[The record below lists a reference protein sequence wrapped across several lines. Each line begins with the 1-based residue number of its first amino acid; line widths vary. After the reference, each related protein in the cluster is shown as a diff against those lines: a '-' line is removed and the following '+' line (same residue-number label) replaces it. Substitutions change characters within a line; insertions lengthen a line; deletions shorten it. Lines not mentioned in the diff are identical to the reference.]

1 MATTADLYSLQKID
15 TTWEKVKRRLVQ
27 IRQQLG
33 ESEALTG
40 ARAQVSSAEAQ
51 LHHFR
56 GQQQDA
62 ELEAQ
67 TLKRRIGET
76 DARLMSGQVRN
87 PKELGALQASL
98 ESLRRQQ
105 AAAEDRAVEMLDKVD
120 EAARTLA
127 QHEARL
133 AEVEAAWRSAQ
144 GGLADEELK
153 MKRNYVVLKKQREA
167 MEQSLGAPVLEQY
180 EQLRKKKGG
189 LAVAAVEGDSCGACH
204 VKLPT
209 GVVSA
214 ARAAGWPPVRCP
226 SCGRI
231 LFGG

>member
-15 TTWEKVKRRLVQ
+15 TTWEKVRRRLVQ
-27 IRQQLG
+27 IRRQLG
-33 ESEALTG
+33 ESEAVNN
-40 ARAQVSSAEAQ
+40 ARAQVSSTEAQ
-51 LHHFR
+51 LHHLR

-62 ELEAQ
+62 DLEAQ
-67 TLKRRIGET
+67 ALKRRIAET

-105 AAAEDRAVEMLDKVD
+105 AAAEDRAVDLLSKADD
-120 EAARTLA
+120 AARMLE
-127 QHEARL
+127 QHKARL
-133 AEVEAAWRSAQ
+133 AEVEAAWRSTQ

-153 MKRNYVVLKKQREA
+153 MKRNYVALKKQREA
-167 MEQSLGAPVLEQY
+167 MEHSLGAPVLEQY

-189 LAVAAVEGDSCGACH
+189 LAVAAVEDGNCGACH

-209 GVVSA
+209 GVVSM
-214 ARAAGWPPVRCP
+214 ARSGGWPPVRCP